1 MESAA
6 VLRSFHH
13 SGGTTSHVRSV
24 IEMPGVIPTNSV
36 AFSKPT
42 KLPLKGSSIDARVMS
57 SPNKHG
63 RLILSC
69 AKTSETTVTAKS
81 NGAVLADS
89 HQKVPTER
97 SPLPTATFP
106 KGFEALITEVC
117 DDTEVAELKLKVGDF
132 ELHLK
137 RNIEAPV
144 VPVPVVSAPPPPPPS
159 ASKPSISSTAAAPAA
174 SPGKSSTEKISPF
187 TNVAAEKSAK
197 LAALEASGA
206 SGYVLVSC
214 PTVGSFQRARAL
226 KGKKQPPACKEGD
239 VIKEGQIIGFLDQFG
254 TELPVRS
261 DAAGEV
267 LRILFNDG
275 EAVGYVFEFLESTK
289 VNSALEQYKIVH
301 SSNRD
306 IVVVPGKPTLLPLA
320 VLHCANIYVII
331 SAKTEHG
338 SVLFRLSRS
347 CIVLEICL
355 RTKLDVHIDL
365 TYANPL

>member
-24 IEMPGVIPTNSV
+24 IEMPGVIPTNSI

-42 KLPLKGSSIDARVMS
+42 KLLLKGSSNDARVMS

-81 NGAVLADS
+81 NGEFTLLLHQAKLPLSEGAVLADS

-137 RNIEAPV
+137 RSIEAPV

-174 SPGKSSTEKISPF
+174 SPGKSSSEKISPF

-197 LAALEASGA
+197 LAALEATGA
-206 SGYVLVSC
+206 SDYVLVSC

-275 EAVGYVFEFLESTK
+275 EAVGYGDPLIAV
-289 VNSALEQYKIVH
+289 
-301 SSNRD
+301 
-306 IVVVPGKPTLLPLA
+306 LPLFR
-320 VLHCANIYVII
+320 VI
-331 SAKTEHG
+331 
-338 SVLFRLSRS
+338 
-347 CIVLEICL
+347 
-355 RTKLDVHIDL
+355 
-365 TYANPL
+365 N

>member
-1 MESAA
+1 MVSAA

-13 SGGTTSHVRSV
+13 SVGTISHVRSV
-24 IEMPGVIPTNSV
+24 TEVPGIIPTNSI

-42 KLPLKGSSIDARVMS
+42 NFSLKGSSNGARLMS

-69 AKTSETTVTAKS
+69 AKTSETTVTTKS
-81 NGAVLADS
+81 GDS
-89 HQKVPTER
+89 HQKVPTESR
-97 SPLPTATFP
+97 PLPTATFP

-144 VPVPVVSAPPPPPPS
+144 APAPVVSAPPPPPPPS
-159 ASKPSISSTAAAPAA
+159 SVSKPSISSTAAAPA
-174 SPGKSSTEKISPF
+174 EKISPF

-197 LAALEASGA
+197 LAALETSGA

-214 PTVGSFQRARAL
+214 PTVGSFRRARTL

-267 LRILFNDG
+267 LKILFNDG
-275 EAVGYVFEFLESTK
+275 EAVGYG
-289 VNSALEQYKIVH
+289 
-301 SSNRD
+301 D
-306 IVVVPGKPTLLPLA
+306 PLIA
-320 VLHCANIYVII
+320 VLP
-331 SAKTEHG
+331 SFHG
-338 SVLFRLSRS
+338 
-347 CIVLEICL
+347 I
-355 RTKLDVHIDL
+355 
-365 TYANPL
+365 N

>member
-13 SGGTTSHVRSV
+13 SVGTTSHMRSV
-24 IEMPGVIPTNSV
+24 IEMPGVIPMNNV

-42 KLPLKGSSIDARVMS
+42 KLPLKGSSNGAKLVS
-57 SPNKHG
+57 STNKHS

-69 AKTSETTVTAKS
+69 AKTSETTVTTKS
-81 NGAVLADS
+81 GAVLTDS
-89 HQKVPTER
+89 HQKVSTEK

-117 DDTEVAELKLKVGDF
+117 DDTEVAELKLKIGDF

-137 RNIEAPV
+137 RNIEAPI
-144 VPVPVVSAPPPPPPS
+144 VPAPVVSTPPLPS
-159 ASKPSISSTAAAPAA
+159 ASKPSTASTAAAPAT
-174 SPGKSSTEKISPF
+174 SPGKSSSEKISPF
-187 TNVAAEKSAK
+187 TNVAAEKSMK
-197 LAALEASGA
+197 LAELQTTGA

-214 PTVGSFQRARAL
+214 PTVGSFRRARTL

-267 LRILFNDG
+267 LKILFND
-275 EAVGYVFEFLESTK
+275 EAVGYG
-289 VNSALEQYKIVH
+289 
-301 SSNRD
+301 D
-306 IVVVPGKPTLLPLA
+306 PLIA
-320 VLHCANIYVII
+320 VLP
-331 SAKTEHG
+331 S
-338 SVLFRLSRS
+338 FRG
-347 CIVLEICL
+347 I
-355 RTKLDVHIDL
+355 
-365 TYANPL
+365 

>member
-13 SGGTTSHVRSV
+13 SVGTTSHVRSV
-24 IEMPGVIPTNSV
+24 IEMPGVIPTNII
-36 AFSKPT
+36 AFSKPY
-42 KLPLKGSSIDARVMS
+42 KLPLKGSSNGARLMPF
-57 SPNKHG
+57 PNRHG

-81 NGAVLADS
+81 GDS
-89 HQKVPTER
+89 NQKVPTES
-97 SPLPTATFP
+97 SPMPTATFP

-137 RNIEAPV
+137 RNIEAPIV
-144 VPVPVVSAPPPPPPS
+144 AAPVVSAPPPPPTS
-159 ASKPSISSTAAAPAA
+159 ASKSSISSTAAAPAA
-174 SPGKSSTEKISPF
+174 SLGKLSSGKISPF
-187 TNVAAEKSAK
+187 TNAAAEKSAK
-197 LAALEASGA
+197 VAALEATGA

-214 PTVGSFQRARAL
+214 PTVGSFRRARTS

-267 LRILFNDG
+267 LKILFNDG
-275 EAVGYVFEFLESTK
+275 EAVGYG
-289 VNSALEQYKIVH
+289 
-301 SSNRD
+301 D
-306 IVVVPGKPTLLPLA
+306 PLIA
-320 VLHCANIYVII
+320 VLP
-331 SAKTEHG
+331 S
-338 SVLFRLSRS
+338 FRG
-347 CIVLEICL
+347 
-355 RTKLDVHIDL
+355 
-365 TYANPL
+365 

>member
-13 SGGTTSHVRSV
+13 SVGTTSHVRSV
-24 IEMPGVIPTNSV
+24 IEMPGVIPTNSI

-42 KLPLKGSSIDARVMS
+42 KLSLKGSSNGARLMS

-63 RLILSC
+63 RLTLSC

-81 NGAVLADS
+81 GDS
-89 HQKVPTER
+89 NQKVPTES

-106 KGFEALITEVC
+106 KGFEALIIEVC

-144 VPVPVVSAPPPPPPS
+144 VPAPVVSAPPPPPPS
-159 ASKPSISSTAAAPAA
+159 ASKTSISSTAAAPAA
-174 SPGKSSTEKISPF
+174 SPGKSSSGKISPF

-197 LAALEASGA
+197 LAALESTGA

-214 PTVGSFQRARAL
+214 PTVGSFRRARTL

-239 VIKEGQIIGFLDQFG
+239 IIKEGQIIGFLDQFG

-267 LRILFNDG
+267 LKILFNDG
-275 EAVGYVFEFLESTK
+275 EAVGYG
-289 VNSALEQYKIVH
+289 
-301 SSNRD
+301 D
-306 IVVVPGKPTLLPLA
+306 PLIA
-320 VLHCANIYVII
+320 VLP
-331 SAKTEHG
+331 S
-338 SVLFRLSRS
+338 FRG
-347 CIVLEICL
+347 I
-355 RTKLDVHIDL
+355 
-365 TYANPL
+365 N

>member
-1 MESAA
+1 MVSAA

-13 SGGTTSHVRSV
+13 SVGTISRVRSV
-24 IEMPGVIPTNSV
+24 TEMPGFIPTNSI

-42 KLPLKGSSIDARVMS
+42 NFSLKGSSNGASLTS

-69 AKTSETTVTAKS
+69 AKTSETTVTTKS
-81 NGAVLADS
+81 VDS
-89 HQKVPTER
+89 HQKVPTES

-144 VPVPVVSAPPPPPPS
+144 VHAPVVSTPPSPPPPS
-159 ASKPSISSTAAAPAA
+159 SVSKPSISSTTAAPAA
-174 SPGKSSTEKISPF
+174 SPGKSSSEKISPF

-197 LAALEASGA
+197 LAALETTGA

-214 PTVGSFQRARAL
+214 PTVGSFRRARTL

-267 LRILFNDG
+267 LKILFNDG
-275 EAVGYVFEFLESTK
+275 EAVGYG
-289 VNSALEQYKIVH
+289 
-301 SSNRD
+301 D
-306 IVVVPGKPTLLPLA
+306 PLIA
-320 VLHCANIYVII
+320 VLP
-331 SAKTEHG
+331 SFHG
-338 SVLFRLSRS
+338 
-347 CIVLEICL
+347 I
-355 RTKLDVHIDL
+355 
-365 TYANPL
+365 N

>member
-6 VLRSFHH
+6 LLRSFHH
-13 SGGTTSHVRSV
+13 SVGTTSHVRSV

-36 AFSKPT
+36 VFSKHT
-42 KLPLKGSSIDARVMS
+42 KLPLKGSSNGARLMS

-69 AKTSETTVTAKS
+69 AKTSETTVTSKS
-81 NGAVLADS
+81 NDS

-137 RNIEAPV
+137 RNIKAPV
-144 VPVPVVSAPPPPPPS
+144 VPAPVVSTPPPPS

-174 SPGKSSTEKISPF
+174 SPGKSSSEKISPF

-197 LAALEASGA
+197 LAALEATGA

-214 PTVGSFQRARAL
+214 PTVGSFRRARTL

-267 LRILFNDG
+267 IRILFNDG
-275 EAVGYVFEFLESTK
+275 EAVGYVFEFLDSIK
-289 VNSALEQYKIVH
+289 VNSTLEQ
-301 SSNRD
+301 
-306 IVVVPGKPTLLPLA
+306 
-320 VLHCANIYVII
+320 
-331 SAKTEHG
+331 
-338 SVLFRLSRS
+338 
-347 CIVLEICL
+347 
-355 RTKLDVHIDL
+355 
-365 TYANPL
+365 

>member
-1 MESAA
+1 MESATA
-6 VLRSFHH
+6 LRSFHY
-13 SGGTTSHVRSV
+13 SVGTTSHVRSV
-24 IEMPGVIPTNSV
+24 IEMHGVIPMNSV
-36 AFSKPT
+36 AYSKPT
-42 KLPLKGSSIDARVMS
+42 KFPLKGSTNGARLAS
-57 SPNKHG
+57 SPNKHV

-81 NGAVLADS
+81 DGTVLAAS

-137 RNIEAPV
+137 RNIESPVVPAPV
-144 VPVPVVSAPPPPPPS
+144 VSTPPPPSPPPS
-159 ASKPSISSTAAAPAA
+159 ASKPSISSTVAAPAA
-174 SPGKSSTEKISPF
+174 SQGKSSSEKISPF

-197 LAALEASGA
+197 LAALEATGA

-214 PTVGSFQRARAL
+214 PTVGSFRRARTL

-267 LRILFNDG
+267 LRILFND
-275 EAVGYVFEFLESTK
+275 EAVGYG
-289 VNSALEQYKIVH
+289 
-301 SSNRD
+301 D
-306 IVVVPGKPTLLPLA
+306 PLIA
-320 VLHCANIYVII
+320 VLP
-331 SAKTEHG
+331 S
-338 SVLFRLSRS
+338 FRG
-347 CIVLEICL
+347 I
-355 RTKLDVHIDL
+355 
-365 TYANPL
+365 N

>member
-13 SGGTTSHVRSV
+13 SVGNTSHMRSV
-24 IEMPGVIPTNSV
+24 IEIPGVIPMNNV
-36 AFSKPT
+36 GFSKPT
-42 KLPLKGSSIDARVMS
+42 KFPLKGSSNGAKLVS
-57 SPNKHG
+57 STNKHSSF
-63 RLILSC
+63 ILSC

-81 NGAVLADS
+81 DDS
-89 HQKVPTER
+89 HQKVSTEK

-117 DDTEVAELKLKVGDF
+117 DDTEVAELKLKIGDF

-137 RNIEAPV
+137 RDIEAPI
-144 VPVPVVSAPPPPPPS
+144 VPAPVVSTPPPPPPS
-159 ASKPSISSTAAAPAA
+159 ASKPSTASTAAAPAT
-174 SPGKSSTEKISPF
+174 SPGKSSSEKISPF

-197 LAALEASGA
+197 LAALEITGA

-214 PTVGSFQRARAL
+214 PTVGSFRRARTL

-267 LRILFNDG
+267 LKILFNDG
-275 EAVGYVFEFLESTK
+275 EAVGYG
-289 VNSALEQYKIVH
+289 
-301 SSNRD
+301 D
-306 IVVVPGKPTLLPLA
+306 PLIA
-320 VLHCANIYVII
+320 VLP
-331 SAKTEHG
+331 S
-338 SVLFRLSRS
+338 FRG
-347 CIVLEICL
+347 I
-355 RTKLDVHIDL
+355 
-365 TYANPL
+365 

>member
-13 SGGTTSHVRSV
+13 SVGATSHMRSV
-24 IEMPGVIPTNSV
+24 IEMPGVFPMNNV

-42 KLPLKGSSIDARVMS
+42 KLPVKGSSSGAKLVS
-57 SPNKHG
+57 STNKHN
-63 RLILSC
+63 RLILYC

-81 NGAVLADS
+81 DDS
-89 HQKVPTER
+89 HQKVPTEK

-117 DDTEVAELKLKVGDF
+117 DDTEVAELKLKIGDF

-137 RNIEAPV
+137 RNIEAPI
-144 VPVPVVSAPPPPPPS
+144 VPAPVVSTPPPPPPPPS
-159 ASKPSISSTAAAPAA
+159 ASKPSNASTAAAPAT
-174 SPGKSSTEKISPF
+174 SPGKSSSEKISPF

-197 LAALEASGA
+197 LAALETTGA

-214 PTVGSFQRARAL
+214 PTVGSFRRARTL

-267 LRILFNDG
+267 LKILFNDG
-275 EAVGYVFEFLESTK
+275 GMLLSTFLWFFLHL
-289 VNSALEQYKIVH
+289 V
-301 SSNRD
+301 
-306 IVVVPGKPTLLPLA
+306 LL
-320 VLHCANIYVII
+320 
-331 SAKTEHG
+331 
-338 SVLFRLSRS
+338 RLSQLQFFCQITNLY
-347 CIVLEICL
+347 CI
-355 RTKLDVHIDL
+355 
-365 TYANPL
+365 

>member
-13 SGGTTSHVRSV
+13 SVGTTSHVRSV
-24 IEMPGVIPTNSV
+24 IEMPGVIPTNNI

-42 KLPLKGSSIDARVMS
+42 KFSLKGSSNGARRIS

-81 NGAVLADS
+81 GDGN
-89 HQKVPTER
+89 HKVPTES

-144 VPVPVVSAPPPPPPS
+144 VPAPVVSAPPPPPPPPS
-159 ASKPSISSTAAAPAA
+159 ASKPSISSTAAPAA
-174 SPGKSSTEKISPF
+174 SPGKSTSGKISPF

-197 LAALEASGA
+197 LAALESTGA

-214 PTVGSFQRARAL
+214 PTVGSFRRARTL

-239 VIKEGQIIGFLDQFG
+239 IIKEGQIIGFLDQFG

-267 LRILFNDG
+267 LKILFNDG
-275 EAVGYVFEFLESTK
+275 EAVGYG
-289 VNSALEQYKIVH
+289 
-301 SSNRD
+301 D
-306 IVVVPGKPTLLPLA
+306 PLIA
-320 VLHCANIYVII
+320 VLP
-331 SAKTEHG
+331 SFHG
-338 SVLFRLSRS
+338 
-347 CIVLEICL
+347 I
-355 RTKLDVHIDL
+355 
-365 TYANPL
+365 N